1 MLISLPQLVGL
12 LLGELLRRYVTNYIS
27 IASEILLKGGLDMH
41 NLLRSAASVGVLG
54 KDGVLA
60 EQRTWHCWD
69 QQWPMS
75 EEHWA
80 LHPRTCL
87 LAQC

>member
-1 MLISLPQLVGL
+1 MLIYLPQLVGL

-27 IASEILLKGGLDMH
+27 IASGILLKGGLDMH
-41 NLLRSAASVGVLG
+41 NLLRSAASVGMFG

-69 QQWPMS
+69 QQWPLS
-75 EEHWA
+75 EEHWV
-80 LHPRTCL
+80 LHPHTCL